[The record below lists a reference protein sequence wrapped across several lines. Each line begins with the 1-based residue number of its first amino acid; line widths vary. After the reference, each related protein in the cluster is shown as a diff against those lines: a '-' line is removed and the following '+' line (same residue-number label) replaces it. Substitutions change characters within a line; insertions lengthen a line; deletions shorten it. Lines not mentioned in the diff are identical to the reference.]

1 MELVF
6 CVSSVF
12 SSVSVVV
19 LLLEPCNFLLIDLA
33 LSTAKGSTPDMAKL
47 LTILV
52 ARGFRSAKALRRSF
66 VALSNEVLVLATA
79 CNLD

>member
-1 MELVF
+1 
-6 CVSSVF
+6 
-12 SSVSVVV
+12 
-19 LLLEPCNFLLIDLA
+19 
-33 LSTAKGSTPDMAKL
+33 MAKL